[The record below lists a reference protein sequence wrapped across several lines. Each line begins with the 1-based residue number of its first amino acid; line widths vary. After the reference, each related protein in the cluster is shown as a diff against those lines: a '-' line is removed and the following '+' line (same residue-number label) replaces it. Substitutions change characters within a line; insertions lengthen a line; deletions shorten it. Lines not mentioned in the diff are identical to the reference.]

1 MVEFQKNNVVS
12 QYRIDEPER
21 LHIQRPLS
29 VRFSMQHRNR
39 KLFKH
44 QQVCVGMA
52 TKNISIT
59 EEAYMRLASLRK
71 GNESFSEI
79 INKVTRKTSLLRFA
93 GILSK
98 ESGDRLEKN
107 IQQLRQN
114 YNRDAKHRLQK
125 LLKQMGK
132 DGVS

>member
-1 MVEFQKNNVVS
+1 
-12 QYRIDEPER
+12 
-21 LHIQRPLS
+21 
-29 VRFSMQHRNR
+29 
-39 KLFKH
+39 
-44 QQVCVGMA
+44 MA

-71 GNESFSEI
+71 GKESFSEI

-114 YNRDAKHRLQK
+114 YNRDAKRRLQK
-125 LLKQMGK
+125 LRKQMGK